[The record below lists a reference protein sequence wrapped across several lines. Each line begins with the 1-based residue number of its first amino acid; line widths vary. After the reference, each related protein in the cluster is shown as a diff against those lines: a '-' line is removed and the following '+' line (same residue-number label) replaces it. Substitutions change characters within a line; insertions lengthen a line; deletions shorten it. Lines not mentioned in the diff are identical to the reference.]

1 MNTVDIIIPTY
12 KPSVECKNLIKRLIK
27 QTYIINK
34 IIIINTEA
42 EYWDSSIEEISEKI
56 EVTHIN
62 KSEFDHGGTRNMA
75 AKKSDADI
83 MIFMT
88 QDAKPFNEYTIE

>member
-27 QTYIINK
+27 QTYSINK

-42 EYWDSSIEEISEKI
+42 
-56 EVTHIN
+56 
-62 KSEFDHGGTRNMA
+62 
-75 AKKSDADI
+75 
-83 MIFMT
+83 
-88 QDAKPFNEYTIE
+88 